1 MAGLLDNEFMRLVLS
16 GSPYMQSREQ
26 QRREDLRS
34 QQYAKLLGEY
44 PMQGGGPNFQQEGGM
59 SVPGGQQLYQQQ
71 PQGFPGEAQ
80 APAGLIQQQPGGTL
94 PNEFFARAAAIPGYG
109 GLINQ
114 LASNQAAMERQRQ
127 AQNWSTNN
135 MTLAEN
141 VTARQRE
148 AETKWRQDRQ
158 EFEYNNTSAYQRGTL
173 DIQQQGNEI
182 SRGQLGVSQQ
192 RLGLDQQRLELERQA
207 AANKGTFAALPPTE
221 QIKIRQQVM
230 PMMAGF
236 NTLGDIAASIER
248 NPELVNFSSVN
259 PEARTRQ
266 EQYRLAVL
274 PIVRNILSPGT
285 EPGPKLQ
292 EEINSIVGDLT
303 SPGSPEAKIKKLRMF
318 QQKIQEQ
325 YSPYAAQFGFGPMTE
340 TPGSSAWAKQYA
352 QRTTS
357 KEETPNIVP
366 FSFSETPGGAATG
379 RRSR

>member
-34 QQYAKLLGEY
+34 QQYTNLLDQY

-59 SVPGGQQLYQQQ
+59 SVPGGQQLFQQQ

-114 LASNQAAMERQRQ
+114 MASNQAAMERQRQ

-141 VTARQRE
+141 VSAQQRE

-158 EFEYNNTSAYQRGTL
+158 EFEYNNPSAYQRGQLEDARQRTA
-173 DIQQQGNEI
+173 QGWANV
-182 SRGQLGVSQQ
+182 GQGQE
-192 RLGLDQQRLELERQA
+192 RLGMDRERLEFDRQA

-325 YSPYAAQFGFGPMTE
+325 YGPYAAQFGFGPMTE
-340 TPGSSAWAKQYA
+340 TPGTSAWAKQYA

-357 KEETPNIVP
+357 KEETPNLVP

>member
-1 MAGLLDNEFMRLVLS
+1 MD
-16 GSPYMQSREQ
+16 RE
-26 QRREDLRS
+26 
-34 QQYAKLLGEY
+34 
-44 PMQGGGPNFQQEGGM
+44 
-59 SVPGGQQLYQQQ
+59 
-71 PQGFPGEAQ
+71 
-80 APAGLIQQQPGGTL
+80 
-94 PNEFFARAAAIPGYG
+94 
-109 GLINQ
+109 
-114 LASNQAAMERQRQ
+114 
-127 AQNWSTNN
+127 
-135 MTLAEN
+135 
-141 VTARQRE
+141 
-148 AETKWRQDRQ
+148 
-158 EFEYNNTSAYQRGTL
+158 
-173 DIQQQGNEI
+173 
-182 SRGQLGVSQQ
+182 
-192 RLGLDQQRLELERQA
+192 RLEFERQA

-325 YSPYAAQFGFGPMTE
+325 YGPYAAQFGFGPMTE
-340 TPGSSAWAKQYA
+340 TPGTSAWAKQYA

-357 KEETPNIVP
+357 KEETPNLVP